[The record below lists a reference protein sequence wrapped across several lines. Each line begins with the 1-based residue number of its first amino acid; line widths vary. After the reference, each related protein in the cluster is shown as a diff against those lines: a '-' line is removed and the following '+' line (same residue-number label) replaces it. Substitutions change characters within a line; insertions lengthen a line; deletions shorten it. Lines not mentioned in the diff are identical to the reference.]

1 MQHVVRDARQL
12 NANDIGQLRHLL
24 PIGIRIADPNR
35 SRSMTMEAAINPTTS
50 TSRNSSTTSSVT
62 DQNRISSLWSTT
74 SSLLRSLP
82 NNLRIQP
89 IQGQQFRRGVSMSDN
104 NNNSDST
111 LQQTIGSNSNA
122 NAQYFRMNNLFR
134 CVTSRSQQTDS
145 NRQEARLRHL
155 IRRSRRTLASSNTQN
170 ER

>member
-1 MQHVVRDARQL
+1 MRDARQL
-12 NANDIGQLRHLL
+12 NASDIGQLRHLL
-24 PIGIRIADPNR
+24 PNGIRFADLSNR
-35 SRSMTMEAAINPTTS
+35 SRTMTMEAAINRSTS
-50 TSRNSSTTSSVT
+50 TLRNTSNNSPVT
-62 DQNRISSLWSTT
+62 DQNRISLWPSN

-89 IQGQQFRRGVSMSDN
+89 IQGQQYSFRRGISIRDN
-104 NNNSDST
+104 NNNNLDNT
-111 LQQTIGSNSNA
+111 LQQIIGSNSNP
-122 NAQYFRMNNLFR
+122 NAQYFRMNNLIR

-155 IRRSRRTLASSNTQN
+155 IRRSRRTLTSSNTQN

>member
-12 NANDIGQLRHLL
+12 NSNDIGQLRHLL

-35 SRSMTMEAAINPTTS
+35 SRSVTMEAAINRTTS
-50 TSRNSSTTSSVT
+50 TSRNSSTISAAAY
-62 DQNRISSLWSTT
+62 QNRLSSLFSST
-74 SSLLRSLP
+74 SSLPLP
-82 NNLRIQP
+82 NLRV
-89 IQGQQFRRGVSMSDN
+89 QGQQSLFRRGVSMSDN
-104 NNNSDST
+104 NNNADST
-111 LQQTIGSNSNA
+111 LHQIIGSNISNA

-134 CVTSRSQQTDS
+134 CVTTRSQQTDS

-155 IRRSRRTLASSNTQN
+155 IRRSRRTLASSNIQN